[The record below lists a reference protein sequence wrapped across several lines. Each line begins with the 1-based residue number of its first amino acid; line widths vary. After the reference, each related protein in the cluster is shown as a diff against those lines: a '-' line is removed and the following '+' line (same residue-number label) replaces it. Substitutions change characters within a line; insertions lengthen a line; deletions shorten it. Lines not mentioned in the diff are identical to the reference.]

1 MRATA
6 SDNASE
12 LTQLCV
18 PLCAAST
25 LNGHNVYVSDGPRLL
40 PLCVAVAD
48 VSGKRRRQL
57 WTAWDDTDGRTGH
70 WGRLHR
76 AGFTIHALANLDQ
89 HAEYRRPLP
98 YRYEQRQIA
107 GAPRGYV
114 EQVAVDPKNRHR
126 NRSTRCAD
134 PPAAEWPYDHPT
146 ANKELTRITKCDTV
160 SGVATTRRPLGGQE
174 KS

>member
-48 VSGKRRRQL
+48 VRGKRRRQL

-70 WGRLHR
+70 WGPLHR
-76 AGFTIHALANLDQ
+76 AWFTIHALANLDQ

-114 EQVAVDPKNRHR
+114 EQVAVDPEEQ
-126 NRSTRCAD
+126 TPEPFD
-134 PPAAEWPYDHPT
+134 PVRRPT
-146 ANKELTRITKCDTV
+146 GR
-160 SGVATTRRPLGGQE
+160 GVAV
-174 KS
+174 